1 VLLPVE
7 RLLVRVRQVP
17 SRADELLALRA
28 RLRRERAQRPG
39 AEERALALE
48 MRRLKAE
55 VARTVG
61 EVDACGTCATGKRAP
76 RGTFAG
82 GDCCAGITSD
92 LFDDDQLAAIAQAG
106 TRPRDL
112 TPPREAHAGCAFRG
126 PTGCTLD
133 NADRPPR
140 CVHYTCMTLRKELRE
155 RGDLAA
161 IDTKLDELARA
172 MKRFAALRATR
183 LDDELFAP
191 LAEALSDR

>member
-1 VLLPVE
+1 MLLPIE

-17 SRADELLALRA
+17 SRADELIALKA

-39 AEERALALE
+39 SEERGLALE
-48 MRRLKAE
+48 LRRLKAE
-55 VARTVG
+55 VAQAVG
-61 EVDACGTCATGKRAP
+61 AVDACSTCATGKRAP

-92 LFDDDQLAAIAQAG
+92 LFDDDQLAALAQAG

-112 TPPREAHAGCAFRG
+112 TPPRAAHAGCAFRG

-133 NADRPPR
+133 TTHRPAR
-140 CVHYTCMTLRKELRE
+140 CVHYTCITLRKELRA

-161 IDTKLDELARA
+161 IDRKLDELARA
-172 MKRFAALRATR
+172 MKRFAQLRAER

-191 LAEALSDR
+191 LAEALADR

>member
-1 VLLPVE
+1 MLLPVE

-28 RLRRERAQRPG
+28 RLRQQRAQRPG
-39 AEERALALE
+39 TEERELALE
-48 MRRLKAE
+48 MRRLKTE
-55 VARTVG
+55 VAAIVG
-61 EVDACGTCATGKRAP
+61 AVDACGTCATGKRAP
-76 RGTFAG
+76 RGTYAG
-82 GDCCAGITSD
+82 GDCCAGITAD

-140 CVHYTCMTLRKELRE
+140 CVHYTCTTLRKELRA

-161 IDTKLDELARA
+161 IDLVLDRLASA
-172 MKRFAALRATR
+172 MKRFAQLRAQR

-191 LAEALSDR
+191 LAAALVD

>member
-7 RLLVRVRQVP
+7 RLLIRVRQVP
-17 SRADELLALRA
+17 SRADELIALRS
-28 RLRRERAQRPG
+28 RLRAQRAQTPG

-48 MRRLKAE
+48 MRRLKTE
-55 VARTVG
+55 VAATVG
-61 EVDACGTCATGKRAP
+61 DVAACSTCATGKREP
-76 RGTFAG
+76 RGTYAG

-92 LFDDDQLAAIAQAG
+92 LFDDDQLAAIAQGG

-133 NADRPPR
+133 TADRPPR
-140 CVHYTCMTLRKELRE
+140 CVHYTCMTLRKELRA

-161 IDTKLDELARA
+161 IDRVLDKLAVT
-172 MKRFAALRATR
+172 MKRFAQLRATR
-183 LDDELFAP
+183 LDDELFAT
-191 LAEALSDR
+191 LENALSK